1 MADMV
6 LLVDLENV
14 QKVDLSRIPA
24 SARVKIFVG
33 ALQTKLPTTLVQQA
47 QALGS
52 RLEWVRIDGNGS
64 NALDFHIACHLGE
77 GLARTPQAEFVIL
90 SRDKGFDPLLRH
102 LEGRGMACRRVEDP
116 VQIVLAAMSSADA
129 NTRQVLELLGR
140 TEKSKRPRKRA
151 TLINYLL
158 THFGKKT
165 PTDDV
170 KRVIDR
176 LFEMKLIAGTEAAL
190 VYHF

>member
-1 MADMV
+1 MANMV

-14 QKVDLSRIPA
+14 QKVDLSRVPA

-33 ALQTKLPTTLVQQA
+33 ALQTKLPTALVQQA
-47 QALGS
+47 QALGT

-77 GLARTPQAEFVIL
+77 GLSRMPQAEFVIL

-116 VQIVLAAMSSADA
+116 VQLVLAAMSSADA
-129 NTRQVLELLGR
+129 NAKQVLELLGR

-151 TLINYLL
+151 TLVNYVN
-158 THFGKKT
+158 THFGSKM
-165 PTDDV
+165 PADDV

-176 LFEMKLIAGTEAAL
+176 LFEMKLIAGTDAVL

>member
-1 MADMV
+1 
-6 LLVDLENV
+6 
-14 QKVDLSRIPA
+14 
-24 SARVKIFVG
+24 
-33 ALQTKLPTTLVQQA
+33 VQQA

-77 GLARTPQAEFVIL
+77 GLSRMPQAEFVIL

-102 LEGRGMACRRVEDP
+102 LVGRGMACRRIEDP

-129 NTRQVLELLGR
+129 NAKQVLELLGR

-151 TLINYLL
+151 TLVNYVT
-158 THFGKKT
+158 THFGSKMQA
-165 PTDDV
+165 DEL

>member
-1 MADMV
+1 
-6 LLVDLENV
+6 
-14 QKVDLSRIPA
+14 
-24 SARVKIFVG
+24 
-33 ALQTKLPTTLVQQA
+33 
-47 QALGS
+47 
-52 RLEWVRIDGNGS
+52 VRIDGNGS

-165 PTDDV
+165 PADDV